1 MYPNLI
7 YQKIYNLK
15 KNPSS
20 YVSVN
25 EYINTFSVLENVYFG
40 RQGQDETR
48 TRVDSQGMRMVLPP
62 TVWKLMGWFT
72 WYSKMLVNILISFY
86 KTLYK
91 K

>member
-25 EYINTFSVLENVYFG
+25 EYINTFSVFENVYFG
-40 RQGQDETR
+40 RQGQVEMR

-62 TVWKLMGWFT
+62 TVWQLMGWFT

>member
-1 MYPNLI
+1 MYPNLTN
-7 YQKIYNLK
+7 QKIYNLK

-62 TVWKLMGWFT
+62 TV
-72 WYSKMLVNILISFY
+72 
-86 KTLYK
+86 
-91 K
+91 